1 MSEQKQEIENEN
13 AQNSENLQ
21 DDLQENG
28 KRKAKCYGL
37 CK

>member
-21 DDLQENG
+21 DDLQDNEK
-28 KRKAKCYGL
+28 KRNK
-37 CK
+37 

>member
-21 DDLQENG
+21 DDLQDNE
-28 KRKAKCYGL
+28 
-37 CK
+37 